1 MNSAD
6 YSGYISTPVRKTQVV
21 TLYMR
26 QLQMTNFYNSVQ
38 ILEDGA
44 PAPADGKFKTPYIG
58 LGHADFYDETTEQ
71 LTPNPWSDPNDS
83 DISDTFPP
91 IPSETMTELEPEF
104 IGMQKCTWKR
114 YAKPYVA
121 PTTAEKDDANTVYY
135 KGLYYKTTPNEE
147 EAIQDGYTAVMFLM
161 TADSD
166 TCFTTGLAVRQVGL
180 FMGVNRNSEF
190 IAADA
195 YSVMSD
201 DDKGHLIAVQN
212 MMPITRQDT
221 QLEKYYFLIQF

>member
-1 MNSAD
+1 MPGIVTLASRQRRMQDWMNSDLAYRFIAIGRTSPWED
-6 YSGYISTPVRKTQVV
+6 ENNPPVPDERMTEV
-21 TLYMR
+21 TEL
-26 QLQMTNFYNSVQ
+26 
-38 ILEDGA
+38 
-44 PAPADGKFKTPYIG
+44 IG
-58 LGHADFYDETTEQ
+58 LQRIDSYKYAKVI
-71 LTPNPWSDPNDS
+71 PNP
-83 DISDTFPP
+83 T
-91 IPSETMTELEPEF
+91 TL
-104 IGMQKCTWKR
+104 QKRTG
-114 YAKPYVA
+114 
-121 PTTAEKDDANTVYY
+121 VYY